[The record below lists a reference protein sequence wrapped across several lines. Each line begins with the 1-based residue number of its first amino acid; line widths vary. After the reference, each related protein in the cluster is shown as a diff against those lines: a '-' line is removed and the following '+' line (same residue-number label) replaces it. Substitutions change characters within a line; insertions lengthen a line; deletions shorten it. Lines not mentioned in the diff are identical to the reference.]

1 MPGQYT
7 IAGSSRSSWISD
19 AGGPGEP
26 IEMTKRPQHAAT
38 RDTVDE
44 MESAADA
51 SLIRKARVNTI
62 SRYLLSTLIRLQPI
76 AGIIALCITIG
87 SMFISLMIL
96 VISNGQTTSSWKI
109 QPAVYLAIAAA
120 LANIALNFAYARA
133 VPVAWWYRASQG
145 TTIRALEEQWQS
157 SSSVVRA
164 ASHARRKPST
174 IIAASICVPL
184 MFIDGA
190 LLQRASSVRSAE
202 HIELLTLNI
211 TLPPE
216 LPTGFSGVIADGT
229 FVPGIGALYTT
240 YSWLSGDT
248 VTPSFPVPDSLPVSK
263 GTWYVLSWTN
273 PTLAIV
279 DSLHNMM
286 FRAAVACSS
295 WANLTDLIDP
305 GLSVN
310 QTFTAHQTTEQN
322 IFRSDFRWFAA
333 AATLEVL
340 AVMIVIPL
348 YWGFWT
354 LREDLD
360 LSPFSIGVA
369 MQAPLLQDAEPARG
383 VAGVM
388 EEVGDVHVRFTDDV
402 FVRS

>member
-1 MPGQYT
+1 M
-7 IAGSSRSSWISD
+7 A
-19 AGGPGEP
+19 
-26 IEMTKRPQHAAT
+26 KRPQHAAT

-62 SRYLLSTLIRLQPI
+62 SRYLLSTWIRLQPI

-109 QPAVYLAIAAA
+109 QPTVYLAIAAA

-202 HIELLTLNI
+202 HIGLLTLNI

-263 GTWYVLSWTN
+263 GTWYGKIAGPGVAKSNCTTDTWQISRDAWHDANATWGYDASQPADFYGAQPVFVISMTSN
-273 PTLAIV
+273 IPTDDA
-279 DSLHNMM
+279 S
-286 FRAAVACSS
+286 
-295 WANLTDLIDP
+295 
-305 GLSVN
+305 
-310 QTFTAHQTTEQN
+310 
-322 IFRSDFRWFAA
+322 
-333 AATLEVL
+333 
-340 AVMIVIPL
+340 
-348 YWGFWT
+348 
-354 LREDLD
+354 
-360 LSPFSIGVA
+360 LSPA
-369 MQAPLLQDAEPARG
+369 PETMQLTTVFMNNINGSGNYTQTSCEWRPAH
-383 VAGVM
+383 
-388 EEVGDVHVRFTDDV
+388 DL
-402 FVRS
+402 